1 MSEQIFRKVAIE
13 RLSSPDQL
21 DRLITLTSPTGWL
34 AALALAT
41 LLAVVV
47 AWGFLGTVPTRV
59 TGAGILVTRGGQ
71 LVDAMAPT
79 AGTLSSAVPV
89 GKEVGAGDVVATLD
103 QTQAEQDLERAR
115 DVLRERQ
122 REHELTT
129 ARLQGEVEQKRLNNE
144 QVRKLLETTAVNA
157 EQRRRFYGDSVER
170 EQGLLAK
177 GFVTQRAVQ
186 ETRQKME
193 EADQELRRARNE
205 MLRIDSELIDVT
217 ARRDQELARSQGT
230 VNEARRRVEE
240 LTSLMG
246 RATRVLSPRAGRVTE
261 VKAAIGTVV
270 AAGRPILSI
279 ESGGGGLELVL
290 YLPPDTGKKVLPG
303 MEVRIE
309 PSTVRKEEFGTLLGH
324 VIDVSDFPVSPEGMV
339 AVLQNPELV
348 RSFSRTG
355 APYAARISLVPA
367 PDKPSG
373 YAWSTGAGP
382 PVRISSGTVAA
393 AEITVRERRPVSLI
407 LPLLRSGTGI
417 GT

>member
-1 MSEQIFRKVAIE
+1 M
-13 RLSSPDQL
+13 
-21 DRLITLTSPTGWL
+21 
-34 AALALAT
+34 
-41 LLAVVV
+41 VV
-47 AWGFLGTVPTRV
+47 AWGFLGTIPTRV

-79 AGTLSSAVPV
+79 AGTLSSAVAV
-89 GKEVGAGDVVATLD
+89 GTEVAAGDVVATLD
-103 QTQAEQDLERAR
+103 KTQAEQDLERAR

-129 ARLQGEVEQKRLNNE
+129 ARVQGEVEQKRLNNE
-144 QVRKLLETTAVNA
+144 QVRKLLETTAANA

-177 GFVTQRAVQ
+177 GFLTQRAVQ

-193 EADQELRRARNE
+193 EADQELRRAS
-205 MLRIDSELIDVT
+205 L
-217 ARRDQELARSQGT
+217 T
-230 VNEARRRVEE
+230 VPCERASSWSRRRLEE
-240 LTSLMG
+240 LTFLMG
-246 RATRVLSPRAGRVTE
+246 RATRVLSPRPGRVTE

-309 PSTVRKEEFGTLLGH
+309 PSTVRKEEFGTLLGR

-339 AVLQNPELV
+339 AVLQNPELA
-348 RSFSRTG
+348 RSFSRIG

-367 PDKPSG
+367 PDKASG